1 MTNATDSKRAL
12 PGSLNGNR
20 RIDQWLGLP
29 EPGRVRVSVG
39 KVEIGQGITTALLQ
53 IAADEFDVDPGRV
66 TMPRPSTAA
75 SPDEGVTS
83 GSRSIEESG
92 EALRAVCAEARDIL
106 VQEAAKRLGVS
117 VERLTVDDGTIRVRD
132 SGQSITYW
140 DLPAAELFAREASG
154 DVKPKTPAEYR
165 VIGSSTARLDVPGK
179 ISGGAFIHDMDLPGM
194 LYGRVIR
201 PPSYRATLVTLD
213 EAGLRALPGIVAV
226 VRDGHF
232 VGIAG
237 EREEAVVK
245 AWKAA
250 DKYCTWS
257 ERPDLPDCDNLAVA
271 LKRLASRFEV
281 VNEKSDPP
289 AKATA
294 AQRLCATYTKPF
306 IAHATIG
313 PSCGVAHY
321 VDGHMHVWTHSQGIF
336 LNRLDLTK
344 ALRLPAER
352 ITVTHMDGAGCYGHN
367 GADDAALDAALIAR
381 AVPGKP
387 VKVQWMREDEFGWE
401 PFGPA
406 MIVNLS
412 GAVDAAGNIVDWD
425 HEQWSNPHSM
435 RAGRTPHCGLLAS
448 WYLAEPS
455 EIPPALDM
463 PHPAGGSDRNAI
475 PTYAFPNQRIAKHLV
490 TEMPVRVSALRTLG
504 GFINVVASECFLDEL
519 AHAASADPV
528 AFRLKHMKDPRARA
542 VIEAAARHSGWN
554 PADQGGNGAG
564 RGIGYGRYKTVGAY
578 CAVVAEIEVDRAIRV
593 KRCVAAVDCG
603 LVINPDGVINQIEGG
618 IIQAISWTLKE
629 QVRFDRTRI
638 LTRTWEDYPIL
649 TFSEI
654 PAVEVHL
661 IDRPEQP
668 PKGTGEASSGP
679 VGAAVANALFHA
691 LGIRVRDLPLSP
703 ERIVAAMGT

>member
-1 MTNATDSKRAL
+1 MTKAADSKRAL
-12 PGSLNGNR
+12 PGSLNSNR

-39 KVEIGQGITTALLQ
+39 KVEIGQGITTALMQ
-53 IAADEFDVDPGRV
+53 IAADEFDVNPGRV
-66 TMPRPSTAA
+66 VMPRPSTAA

-117 VERLTVDDGTIRVRD
+117 VERLTVDDGTIRARD

-140 DLPAAELFAREASG
+140 DLPAADLFAREATG
-154 DVKPKTPAEYR
+154 DVKPKSPAEHR
-165 VIGSSTARLDVPGK
+165 VIGGSTARLDVPGK

-257 ERPDLPDCDNLAVA
+257 EKPDLPDCDNLVVD
-271 LKRLASRFEV
+271 LKQLASRFEV
-281 VNEKSDPP
+281 VNEKSDPD

-294 AQRLCATYTKPF
+294 AKRVSATYTKPF

-406 MIVNLS
+406 
-412 GAVDAAGNIVDWD
+412 AVIENAAGLDDAGRIVEWR
-425 HEQWSNPHSM
+425 HEIWSNGHSTRPG
-435 RAGRTPHCGLLAS
+435 RAKTPTLLAATHLEQAFPKLVAVNVA
-448 WYLAEPS
+448 LAR
-455 EIPPALDM
+455 
-463 PHPAGGSDRNAI
+463 GGGAESNAI
-475 PTYAFPNQRIAKHLV
+475 PGYDFPAYSVICNRVLS
-490 TEMPVRVSALRTLG
+490 MPIRTSALRGLG
-504 GFINVVASECFLDEL
+504 AFANVFAIESFMDEL
-519 AHAASADPV
+519 AQVAGADPV
-528 AFRLKHMKDPRARA
+528 AFRLAHLAAGDARSRA
-542 VIEAAARHSGWN
+542 VIESAARRSGWHEWG
-554 PADQGGNGAG
+554 PA
-564 RGIGYGRYKTVGAY
+564 
-578 CAVVAEIEVDRAIRV
+578 
-593 KRCVAAVDCG
+593 
-603 LVINPDGVINQIEGG
+603 
-618 IIQAISWTLKE
+618 
-629 QVRFDRTRI
+629 
-638 LTRTWEDYPIL
+638 
-649 TFSEI
+649 
-654 PAVEVHL
+654 
-661 IDRPEQP
+661 
-668 PKGTGEASSGP
+668 
-679 VGAAVANALFHA
+679 
-691 LGIRVRDLPLSP
+691 
-703 ERIVAAMGT
+703 